1 MQFRITKPQLWEM
14 QGLWKNKGAAEGC
27 RGRESNQPHLN
38 CRNPCRKHRPQLV
51 QLFGGLKK
59 MQKKKKERRVPSL
72 IYHPY
77 YKDA

>member
-1 MQFRITKPQLWEM
+1 M

-59 MQKKKKERRVPSL
+59 NAKKRKTCPV
-72 IYHPY
+72 
-77 YKDA
+77 